1 MSKKSLIPLAG
12 LLCLLSTLAMPVTA
26 AEVESGSVY
35 CFSAGDFSQEEQ
47 LDGICITHLPE
58 AGELLLGRRVL
69 CPGDILTAE
78 QLDRV
83 TFSAKQSETDFA
95 LEVGYLPVIGGHAE
109 KEATMTLS
117 IRGKEDKAPIAEDC
131 ALETYKNLELTGKLK
146 VSDPE
151 GQSMTF
157 SVVRQPKRGTVAIQE
172 DGTFTYT
179 PKKNKVGVDSF
190 TFTATDPAGKV
201 SREATVTIT
210 LLKPTE
216 AAQYTD
222 TLGKDCRF
230 AAEWMKHT
238 GIFVGE
244 NVSGNPCFS
253 PEKAVTRGEFVTMLV
268 KTLDIPTDEALSYT
282 GYADEIPLWLQP
294 YVAAAVRAGLTAGL
308 PDQEAFGAEL
318 AISGREAA
326 VLLGNALDRE
336 YTLDQAVL
344 TRGEVAQILYEC
356 VQLAQEGPMI

>member
-1 MSKKSLIPLAG
+1 MLKKCMILFSAMFACLA
-12 LLCLLSTLAMPVTA
+12 APVLPAAA
-26 AEVESGSVY
+26 AELESGSVY
-35 CFSAGDFSQEEQ
+35 CFSAGDFSREAQ
-47 LDGICITHLPE
+47 LDGICITALPE
-58 AGELLLGRRVL
+58 TGELLLGSRVL
-69 CPGDILTAE
+69 CPGDVLTTD
-78 QLDRV
+78 QLSQV
-83 TFSAKQSETDFA
+83 TFSAEKSEADRVVQ
-95 LEVGYLPVIGGHAE
+95 VGYLPVISGHAE
-109 KEATMTLS
+109 AEAIMTLS
-117 IRGKEDKAPIAEDC
+117 IRGKEDKEPIAEDC

-151 GQSMTF
+151 GQPMTF
-157 SVVRQPKRGTVAIQE
+157 AVVRQPKRGTVVVHE

-222 TLGKDCRF
+222 TLGQDCRF

-244 NVSGNPCFS
+244 TVSGNPCFS
-253 PEKAVTRGEFVTMLV
+253 PDKPVTRGEFLTMLV

-282 GYADEIPLWLQP
+282 GYEEDIPLWLQP
-294 YVAAAVRAGLTAGL
+294 YVAAAVRAGLTAGM
-308 PDQEAFGAEL
+308 PDQQTFGADVT
-318 AISGREAA
+318 ISGKEAS
-326 VLLGNALDRE
+326 VLLANALDRE
-336 YTLDQAVL
+336 YVLEQEVL
-344 TRGEVAQILYEC
+344 TRGDAAQILYDCAREM
-356 VQLAQEGPMI
+356 QESPLL